1 MKEIK
6 ENARINAEKAKE
18 LASKGTTLMERLD
31 AQRDMENDKLPCTI
45 CHL

>member
-18 LASKGTTLMERLD
+18 LASEGTTLMERLD
-31 AQRDMENDKLPCTI
+31 VQRDMESDKLPCTI